1 MKIKKGIPLIVASM
15 LLGVAVTSC
24 GGNQGETT
32 TTNPNTT
39 TPIVTT
45 TPTPTDP
52 TTPAPVDPTTP
63 TPADPTTPTP
73 TVPSIPDGAVNLGFG
88 EKGALPNDTF
98 VYWNDQWWVGSSVT
112 VHEAYFLDGAA
123 TFDYEYLANS
133 ATDWGFQ
140 VFYKN
145 ASLTAGKTYILRMKI
160 NTEDAV
166 KVVVNGQTFNLVAGD
181 NNIEVTYTE
190 GAIINDQPLASID
203 MQIDKSSDMRNKIV
217 VSNYAWEETLG
228 QLKAPEGIVIADE
241 PADGSKVIQFAAV
254 DGATGYIVI
263 YYDANTDQE
272 VAREEV
278 SKAGAKLTYELP
290 DGTYKVKLIAKGDG
304 VTAADSAVSSSF
316 AYLMVGEPEE
326 VDPTVKVD
334 INFGEESNLP
344 LNEYVYWNDQWWV
357 GSSVTVHEA
366 YTLNN
371 EVVFDYEYMENSS
384 TDWGFQVF
392 YKNAALTMGKEYK
405 LTLNINTEDA
415 IIVKVNGQSFNL
427 SAGDNAVEVT
437 YNEGGAQSASL
448 SMQVDKSADMRN
460 VIKLTNVTWTAT
472 DGSGSGN
479 QGGNTGGDTGD
490 TGNKLSNVVGGV
502 VNQAGDGSYI
512 FACAPVENA
521 TGYHLQILNSANEVV
536 AEQDITNGGVINC
549 YNSLPSGTYSIQVK
563 AVGNETYADSDYVVI
578 KTDFVIAESSNP
590 GEGEDEDP
598 IIPTPGEGEA
608 INIDATQ
615 TKIEGAGIMVYL
627 LDKPEITVDDIS
639 ISLVSFE
646 STEYAGYKDQVMN
659 AGAKFPEYNAATG
672 RIYFQISN
680 GFPNGCDVKIVINI
694 SYEYNGVTYSQDL
707 TFVGNAYQS
716 ESIGDDVVEP
726 EPEQPVDPSVKTT
739 IEFGEEN
746 NLPNDTFVYWAA
758 DASWGLGGAAT
769 VNEAYLENGE
779 AVFNFTHDAATSI
792 DWAMQIFYKNSSLV
806 VNKEYKLS
814 LTINAE
820 DAAKVIVN
828 GNTYDL
834 VSGDNAVEV
843 IYTEGVGISSI
854 DMQIAKCE
862 DLTNT
867 IKLSNITW
875 EEYVN
880 ENPIPA
886 PGEGEPINIDASK
899 TKVEGAG
906 IHIYFADKPNL
917 NLSDINITIV
927 SFESTQFAGYH
938 DQIMAGAT
946 KVHYIQAEGWFF
958 ATIAAGFPN
967 EGDQVMVVNVSY
979 VLDGVTYSQ
988 SLTFVGNAYQA

>member
-52 TTPAPVDPTTP
+52 TTPTPVDPTTP
-63 TPADPTTPTP
+63 TLADPTTPTP

-145 ASLTAGKTYILRMKI
+145 ASLTTGKTYILRMKI
-160 NTEDAV
+160 NTEDPV

-217 VSNYAWEETLG
+217 VSNYVWEETLG

-366 YTLNN
+366 YMLNN

-549 YNSLPSGTYSIQVK
+549 YNSLPSGTYSVQVK

-578 KTDFVIAESSNP
+578 KTDFVVENTSTP
-590 GEGEDEDP
+590 EPEDP
-598 IIPTPGEGEA
+598 T
-608 INIDATQ
+608 
-615 TKIEGAGIMVYL
+615 
-627 LDKPEITVDDIS
+627 
-639 ISLVSFE
+639 
-646 STEYAGYKDQVMN
+646 
-659 AGAKFPEYNAATG
+659 
-672 RIYFQISN
+672 
-680 GFPNGCDVKIVINI
+680 
-694 SYEYNGVTYSQDL
+694 
-707 TFVGNAYQS
+707 
-716 ESIGDDVVEP
+716 P
-726 EPEQPVDPSVKTT
+726 EPEQPVEPGVKTA

-746 NLPNDTFVYWAA
+746 NLSNDTFVYWAA
-758 DASWGLGGAAT
+758 DASWGLGGAVT

-806 VNKEYKLS
+806 ANKEYKLS

-880 ENPIPA
+880 ENPIPT

-967 EGDQVMVVNVSY
+967 DGDQVMVVNVSY